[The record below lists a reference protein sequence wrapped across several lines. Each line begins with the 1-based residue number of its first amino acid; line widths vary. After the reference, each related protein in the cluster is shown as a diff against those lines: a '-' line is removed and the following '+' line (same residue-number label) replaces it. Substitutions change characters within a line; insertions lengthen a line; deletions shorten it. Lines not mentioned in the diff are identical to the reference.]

1 MNNQINSSQ
10 KNNKIKQMKTNR
22 IYSLL
27 LMASVPF
34 LLVSCF
40 AAKDYDRPEVVNE
53 ANYRTDN
60 LPQDTLTIA
69 TVSWKELFTDPI
81 LQNYIEE
88 GLKNNIDIRVALQQI
103 RMAEAY
109 VKQGKASYFPTL
121 DGNAKVTHQEF
132 SQGSQFGAQFSELTQ
147 YELSGSLSWE
157 ADIWGKIRSNDRAFQ
172 ASYLQS
178 VAAHK
183 AVKSRLIANIA
194 SVYYQLLALDEQI
207 RVTEETIET
216 RSKGLETTQAL
227 KEAGNVTEV
236 GVKQT
241 EAQFYTAQG
250 ILIDLKNQARLM
262 ENTMSILL
270 GSTPQEITRG
280 ELENQVINTP
290 LNTGV
295 PAQLLRNR
303 PDVMAAEYSLMN
315 AFELTNVARASFY
328 PSLTLSAT
336 GGLQNLE
343 IDKLFNA
350 NSLFASIIG
359 GLTQPIFNK
368 RQIRT
373 QYEVSQ
379 AQQEQAYLDFRLAVI
394 TASKEVSDALY
405 TYEAS
410 TEKIEVNQKEF
421 DAYNL
426 ATGYSQELLDNGIAN
441 YLEVL
446 NAQEN
451 ALNSSLNLVNAKYNQ
466 LQSIVDLYEALGG
479 GWR

>member
-1 MNNQINSSQ
+1 MKKYSIY
-10 KNNKIKQMKTNR
+10 KIL
-22 IYSLL
+22 ILASL
-27 LMASVPF
+27 PF

-40 AAKDYDRPEVVNE
+40 AAKNYEQPEVVNE

-60 LPQDTLTIA
+60 LPQDTLTMA
-69 TVSWKELFTDPI
+69 TVSWKELFTDAA
-81 LQNYIEE
+81 LQSYIEE
-88 GLKNNIDIRVALQQI
+88 GLKNNIDIRVAIQQI
-103 RMAEAY
+103 RIAEAY
-109 VKQGKASYFPTL
+109 VKQGKAGYLPSL
-121 DGNAKVTHQEF
+121 NGNAKVTHQEF
-132 SQGSQFGAQFSELTQ
+132 SQGSQFGAQFSQLTQ
-147 YELSGSLSWE
+147 YELSAGLSWE
-157 ADIWGKIRSNDRAFQ
+157 ADIWGKIRSNERAFQ

-178 VAAHK
+178 VAAHQ

-194 SVYYQLLALDEQI
+194 STYYRLLALDEQI

-241 EAQFYTAQG
+241 EAQLYTAQV
-250 ILIDLKNQARLM
+250 ILIDLKNQAHLL
-262 ENTMSILL
+262 ENTLSILL
-270 GSTPQEITRG
+270 GNAPQAITRG
-280 ELENQVINTP
+280 NLENQNITTP

-315 AFELTNVARASFY
+315 AFELTNAARASFY

-336 GGLQNLE
+336 GGFQNIE

-350 NSLFASIIG
+350 NSLFATLIG

-379 AQQEQAYLDFRLAVI
+379 AQQEQAYLDFRFAVI
-394 TASKEVSDALY
+394 NASKEVSDALY
-405 TYEAS
+405 SYEAAS
-410 TEKIEVNQKEF
+410 EKIEVRQKEF
-421 DAYNL
+421 EAYSL
-426 ATGYSQELLDNGIAN
+426 ATDYSKQLLDNGLAN

-451 ALNSSLNLVNAKYNQ
+451 ALNSSLNLINAKNSQ

>member
-1 MNNQINSSQ
+1 
-10 KNNKIKQMKTNR
+10 MKTNR
-22 IYSLL
+22 IYSLVL
-27 LMASVPF
+27 IASIPF

-40 AAKDYDRPEVVNE
+40 AAKDYERPQVVNE

-60 LPQDTLTIA
+60 LPQDTLSIA
-69 TVSWKELFTDPI
+69 TVSWKVLFTDPI

-88 GLKNNIDIRVALQQI
+88 GLKNNIDIRVAMQQI
-103 RMAEAY
+103 RVAEAY
-109 VKQGKASYFPTL
+109 VRQGKAGYFPTL
-121 DGNAKVTHQEF
+121 TGNARATHQELPDNN
-132 SQGSQFGAQFSELTQ
+132 QFGRDLSSINQ

-178 VAAHK
+178 VAAHQ

-207 RVTEETIET
+207 RVTQETVKT
-216 RSKGLETTQAL
+216 RSSGLETTEAL
-227 KEAGNVTEV
+227 KQAGNVTEV
-236 GVKQT
+236 AVQQT
-241 EAQFYTAQG
+241 EAQLYDAQG
-250 ILIDLKNQARLM
+250 ILIDLKNQSRLL

-270 GSTPQEITRG
+270 GEAPQTIARG
-280 ELENQVINTP
+280 DLENQVINTD
-290 LNTGV
+290 LDTGV

-303 PDVMAAEYSLMN
+303 PDVMAAEYNLMN
-315 AFELTNVARASFY
+315 AFELTNAARASFY

-336 GGLQNLE
+336 GGLQNIE
-343 IDKLFNA
+343 IDKLFSA
-350 NSLFASIIG
+350 SSLFATIIG

-379 AQQEQAYLDFRLAVI
+379 AQQEQAYLNFRLSLI

-405 TYEAS
+405 NYETA
-410 TEKIEVNQKEF
+410 TEKIAINQKAY

-426 ATGYSQELLDNGIAN
+426 ATGYSQELLDNGLAN

-451 ALNSSLNLVNAKYNQ
+451 ALSSSLNLVSSKNNQ
-466 LQSIVDLYEALGG
+466 LQAVVDLYEALGG

>member
-1 MNNQINSSQ
+1 
-10 KNNKIKQMKTNR
+10 MKTNR

-27 LMASVPF
+27 LVVSVPF

-40 AAKDYDRPEVVNE
+40 AAKDYERPEVVNE

-69 TVSWKELFTDPI
+69 TVSWKELFTGPI

-103 RMAEAY
+103 RIAEAY
-109 VKQGKASYFPTL
+109 VKQGKAGYYPSL
-121 DGNAKVTHQEF
+121 NGNANYTHQELPATN
-132 SQGSQFGAQFSELTQ
+132 QFGNISSIGQ
-147 YELSGSLSWE
+147 YELSAGLSWE

-178 VAAHK
+178 MAAHQ

-236 GVKQT
+236 AVKQT
-241 EAQFYTAQG
+241 EAQLYTAQG
-250 ILIDLKNQARLM
+250 ILIDLKNQIRLL

-270 GSTPQEITRG
+270 GSAPQQIVRG
-280 ELENQVINTP
+280 ELQNQVIGIP
-290 LNTGV
+290 LNTGI

-303 PDVMAAEYSLMN
+303 PDVMAAEFQLMN
-315 AFELTNVARASFY
+315 AFELTNAARASFY

-336 GGLQNLE
+336 GGLQNIE

-350 NSLFASIIG
+350 NSLFATIIG
-359 GLTQPIFNK
+359 GLTQPIFNQ

-379 AQQEQAYLDFRLAVI
+379 AQQEQAYLNFRLAVI

-405 TYEAS
+405 SYDAA
-410 TEKIEVNQKEF
+410 TEKIEVKQNEF
-421 DAYNL
+421 QAYSL
-426 ATGYSQELLDNGIAN
+426 ATSYSEQLLNNGMAN

-446 NAQEN
+446 TAQEN
-451 ALNSSLNLVNAKYNQ
+451 ALNSSLNLINAKNNQ
-466 LQSIVDLYEALGG
+466 LQSVVDLYEALGG
-479 GWR
+479 GWQ

>member
-1 MNNQINSSQ
+1 MKKNSIY
-10 KNNKIKQMKTNR
+10 KI
-22 IYSLL
+22 IILASL
-27 LMASVPF
+27 PF

-40 AAKDYDRPEVVNE
+40 AAKDYERPEVVNE
-53 ANYRTDN
+53 ANYRTEN
-60 LPQDTLTIA
+60 LPQDTLSIA
-69 TVSWKELFTDPI
+69 SLSWKELFTDPT

-88 GLKNNIDIRVALQQI
+88 GLKNNMDIRVALQQI
-103 RMAEAY
+103 RIAEAY
-109 VKQGKASYFPTL
+109 VKQGKAGYFPSL
-121 DGNAKVTHQEF
+121 NGNARYTHQELPKNN
-132 SQGSQFGAQFSELTQ
+132 QFGNISSIDQ
-147 YELSGSLSWE
+147 YELSAGLSWE
-157 ADIWGKIRSNDRAFQ
+157 ADIWGKIRSNERAFQ
-172 ASYLQS
+172 ASYLQT
-178 VAAHK
+178 VAAHQ

-194 SVYYQLLALDEQI
+194 STYYQLLSLDEQI

-241 EAQFYTAQG
+241 EAQLYTAQG
-250 ILIDLKNQARLM
+250 ILIDLKNQARLL

-270 GSTPQEITRG
+270 GSAPHDIARG
-280 ELENQVINTP
+280 SLENQHIDIP
-290 LNTGV
+290 LKTGI

-315 AFELTNVARASFY
+315 AFELTNAARANFY

-336 GGLQNLE
+336 GGFQNIE
-343 IDKLFNA
+343 IDKLFSA
-350 NSLFASIIG
+350 NSLFATIIG

-379 AQQEQAYLDFRLAVI
+379 ARQEQAYLDFRYAI
-394 TASKEVSDALY
+394 INASKEVSDALY
-405 TYEAS
+405 SYEAA
-410 TEKIEVNQKEF
+410 TEKIEVKQKEF
-421 DAYNL
+421 AAYNL
-426 ATGYSQELLDNGIAN
+426 ATDYSEELLNNGFAN

-451 ALNSSLNLVNAKYNQ
+451 ALNSSLNLIAAKNNQ